1 LYNENIDILCALC
14 TFLKHIKVL
23 LMANV
28 QGGNLHHPD
37 TEAIKGRCIRTNFHQ
52 YILKCIKCPVDLATA
67 VEERN
72 ISQLDIK
79 LQERRL
85 KLWGGRWICLLSLN

>member
-1 LYNENIDILCALC
+1 VN
-14 TFLKHIKVL
+14 
-23 LMANV
+23 
-28 QGGNLHHPD
+28 
-37 TEAIKGRCIRTNFHQ
+37 
-52 YILKCIKCPVDLATA
+52 LATA

-85 KLWGGRWICLLSLN
+85 NMFINIFIV

>member
-1 LYNENIDILCALC
+1 
-14 TFLKHIKVL
+14 
-23 LMANV
+23 
-28 QGGNLHHPD
+28 
-37 TEAIKGRCIRTNFHQ
+37 
-52 YILKCIKCPVDLATA
+52 VDLATA

-85 KLWGGRWICLLSLN
+85 NMFSKSTESTKNINIFIV

>member
-1 LYNENIDILCALC
+1 
-14 TFLKHIKVL
+14 
-23 LMANV
+23 
-28 QGGNLHHPD
+28 
-37 TEAIKGRCIRTNFHQ
+37 
-52 YILKCIKCPVDLATA
+52 VDLATA

-85 KLWGGRWICLLSLN
+85 NML

>member
-1 LYNENIDILCALC
+1 MK
-14 TFLKHIKVL
+14 LKSSSSPMYIVH
-23 LMANV
+23 
-28 QGGNLHHPD
+28 GGNLHHSD
-37 TEAIKGRCIRTNFHQ
+37 TEAIKGRCISLIRTNFHQ
-52 YILKCIKCPVDLATA
+52 YILKCPVDLATA

-85 KLWGGRWICLLSLN
+85 NMF

>member
-1 LYNENIDILCALC
+1 
-14 TFLKHIKVL
+14 
-23 LMANV
+23 MANLH
-28 QGGNLHHPD
+28 GENLHLPD
-37 TEAIKGRCIRTNFHQ
+37 TEAIKGGCIRTNFHH
-52 YILKCIKCPVDLATA
+52 YILICIKCPVDLATA

-85 KLWGGRWICLLSLN
+85 NMF

>member
-1 LYNENIDILCALC
+1 MNG
-14 TFLKHIKVL
+14 TKIKNNSQ
-23 LMANV
+23 MA
-28 QGGNLHHPD
+28 
-37 TEAIKGRCIRTNFHQ
+37 
-52 YILKCIKCPVDLATA
+52 PVDLATA

-85 KLWGGRWICLLSLN
+85 NMS

>member
-1 LYNENIDILCALC
+1 
-14 TFLKHIKVL
+14 
-23 LMANV
+23 
-28 QGGNLHHPD
+28 
-37 TEAIKGRCIRTNFHQ
+37 
-52 YILKCIKCPVDLATA
+52 VDLNS

-85 KLWGGRWICLLSLN
+85 NMF